1 MQGTIIN
8 QTLTITWQKGIMS
21 AASIKSE
28 EDRTGHKGYTSMGDN
43 NNCVDPTIEL
53 RGRIDMVDLIYYVT
67 FCVILMSCSYPKLE
81 PPL

>member
-1 MQGTIIN
+1 
-8 QTLTITWQKGIMS
+8 MS

-43 NNCVDPTIEL
+43 NNCVDPTFEL